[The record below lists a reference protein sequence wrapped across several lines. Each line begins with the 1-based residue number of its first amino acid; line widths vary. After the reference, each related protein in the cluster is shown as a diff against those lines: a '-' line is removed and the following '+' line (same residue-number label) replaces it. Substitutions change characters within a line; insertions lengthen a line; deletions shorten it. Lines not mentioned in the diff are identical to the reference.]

1 MNILFYTLYE
11 VSPQK
16 GGTERITSTISNILK
31 EKYQHN
37 CFSIYNI
44 RLSNDYKK
52 TSFCKKE
59 QITFNKCF
67 EKNIYEFISQ
77 NNIDFVINQGVFIHT
92 KALRNAINKTERC
105 KLITTHHFSPG
116 AEELFF
122 NRHYIKYITKHN
134 FAKYIIKELIY
145 PIEKVINHYRNVQ
158 SYNETYNYSD
168 HIILLSPHFK
178 EKFIEY
184 AQINN
189 KSEKFH
195 FIPNSLS
202 FNYFFNIEEYKTKE
216 KEVLIVSR
224 LDESHKRISLAL
236 KIWKEIEKIN
246 DIKQW
251 KLTIVG
257 HGEEYE
263 NEYKRYANQNCL
275 KRVNFVGLQQPE
287 IYYKRASI
295 FMMTSISEGWG
306 LTLTEAQQFG
316 VVPIAF
322 NSYASITDIITDHEN
337 GILIEDNDCEDYV
350 NQLHLLMI
358 DNQMRERIA
367 SNAVLSSK
375 RFEINT
381 IAQKWNYL
389 LNNLKCENS

>member
-16 GGTERITSTISNILK
+16 GGTERITSTISKILK
-31 EKYQHN
+31 EKYKHK
-37 CFSIYNI
+37 CYSIYSI
-44 RLSNDYKK
+44 PLSNNYIK
-52 TSFCKKE
+52 TSFDQKE
-59 QITFNKCF
+59 QISFNEHFK
-67 EKNIYEFISQ
+67 ENIYKFINQ
-77 NNIDFVINQGVFIHT
+77 NKIDFVINQGVFIHT
-92 KALRNAINKTERC
+92 KALKQAVNRTERC
-105 KLITTHHFSPG
+105 KLLTTHHFSPG
-116 AEELFF
+116 SEELFF
-122 NRHYIKYITKHN
+122 NRHHIKYITRHN
-134 FAKYIIKELIY
+134 FFKYIIKELLY
-145 PIEKVINHYRNVQ
+145 PIEKIIDHNRNVK
-158 SYNETYNYSD
+158 SYNDTYKYSD
-168 HIILLSPHFK
+168 YMILLSPHFK
-178 EKFIEY
+178 QKFIEY
-184 AQINN
+184 AKINN
-189 KSEKFH
+189 YPEKFY

-263 NEYKRYANQNCL
+263 NEYKTYVNNNHL
-275 KRVNFVGLQQPE
+275 KRVKFVGLQQPE

-322 NSYASITDIITDHEN
+322 ESYASISDIITNYEN
-337 GILIEDNDCEDYV
+337 GILIEENNCKAYID
-350 NQLHLLMI
+350 QLHILMT
-358 DNQMRERIA
+358 DNHMRERIA
-367 SNAVLSSK
+367 QNAVLSSK

-381 IAQKWNYL
+381 IAEKWNYL
-389 LNNLKCENS
+389 LNNLKHQNS